1 MRLRKLQYWAAL
13 LAAVGTT
20 LPTAA
25 LSAEPAR
32 PAASGVDIALSDG
45 GLFVGQ
51 VVDAQ
56 GARLAK
62 AEVSIRYQGKEVVRT
77 VTDENGV
84 FAAKGLRGGQYDVVT
99 AEHAA
104 PMRLWAP
111 DTAPPS
117 ARTAALIVTGTDV
130 VNGQYG
136 GGGVLSWVQAHPLI
150 VAGVVVA
157 AVATPIAIA
166 ASDDDD
172 DSNS

>member
-1 MRLRKLQYWAAL
+1 MRLRKLQLWAAL
-13 LAAVGTT
+13 LAAVGTA

-25 LSAEPAR
+25 LSGE
-32 PAASGVDIALSDG
+32 AAHPSRGTDIALGEG

-51 VVDAQ
+51 VVDAH

-62 AEVSIRYQGKEVVRT
+62 TEVSIRYQGKEVVRT
-77 VTDENGV
+77 TTDENGV

-99 AEHAA
+99 AECAA

-111 DTAPPS
+111 DTAPPA
-117 ARTAALIVTGTDV
+117 ARTAALIVAGTDV
-130 VNGQYG
+130 VNGQHG
-136 GGGVLSWVQAHPLI
+136 GGGVMSWVQAHPLI

-166 ASDDDD
+166 ASDNDD

>member
-1 MRLRKLQYWAAL
+1 MKLRKLQWCATMLAL
-13 LAAVGTT
+13 VGM
-20 LPTAA
+20 LMPTAA
-25 LSAEPAR
+25 WSAEAPRAL
-32 PAASGVDIALSDG
+32 PTGVDVALADG

-56 GARLAK
+56 GVRLAK
-62 AEVSIRYQGKEVVRT
+62 ADVSIRYQGKEVVKT
-77 VTDENGV
+77 TTDANGV

-99 AEHAA
+99 ADHTA
-104 PMRLWAP
+104 PMRLWAA

-117 ARTAALIVTGTDV
+117 ARTAALIVTGNNV
-130 VNGQYG
+130 VNGQST
-136 GGGVLSWVQAHPLI
+136 GGVLSWMQAHPLI